1 VREPKIV
8 LESTQWSELEHAYG
22 SAAEAPFQLI
32 ELLTE
37 DPDQVGDAL
46 AFLDATVLHQG
57 SLYSATAPAAEFVGG
72 ILDDPRTM
80 VSCESALPWDDRE
93 RPARAAMLEWLGLFG
108 QSVAYAEQNPQDDVA
123 VVEAC
128 RAVRT
133 DLVDRVEQFLDDPD
147 PDVRASALGALARLL
162 VAPELKARREP
173 LAARLTETAAEMDV
187 TQRASVAMTLGA
199 WGIAPRELLHDPDP
213 AVRGCA
219 AMAPALDDNP
229 DALKELRAALR
240 DPKAA
245 DEWFE
250 LGQRPPQ
257 FEAHVRFS
265 LVATLLRRTTTF
277 DEVVEEAAAIARMTN
292 EHTVDSDWG
301 PLLVRAAAGGSWLSG
316 GPRRF
321 LTAIVENDAC
331 WADRIANKGSWL
343 RKVGLPGRRDELR
356 ALLDER

>member
-1 VREPKIV
+1 MREPGEV

-32 ELLTE
+32 ELLKD

-46 AFLDATVLHQG
+46 AFLDAAVLHQG
-57 SLYSATAPAAEFVGG
+57 SLYSVTAPAAEYVAA

-80 VSCESALPWDDRE
+80 VLCESALPWDDRE

-108 QSVAYAEQNPQDDVA
+108 QSVAYAEHDPDEDAA

-128 RAVRT
+128 RAVRN
-133 DLVDRVEQFLDDPD
+133 DLVDRVALFLDDPD
-147 PDVRASALGALARLL
+147 PDVRASALGALSHLL
-162 VAPELKARREP
+162 VAPELEARRGP
-173 LAARLTETAAEMDV
+173 FAARLTEAAAEMDV

-199 WGIAPRELLHDPDP
+199 WGIAPRDLLRDPHP

-219 AMAPALDDNP
+219 AMAPAFDDDP
-229 DALKELRAALR
+229 DALAELRAALR

-245 DEWFE
+245 DEWFAF
-250 LGQRPPQ
+250 GQRPPQ
-257 FEAHVRFS
+257 FEAHVRFA
-265 LVATLLRRTTTF
+265 LLATLLRRTTTF
-277 DEVVEEAAAIARMTN
+277 EEVVEEAVAIARMTN

-301 PLLVRAAAGGSWLSG
+301 PLLVRAAGGSWLSE

-331 WADRIANKGSWL
+331 WTDRIANKGSWL
-343 RKVGLPGRRDELR
+343 RKVGLPGRREELR